1 MPNTHLCSKG
11 QSPKLFKF
19 SLSLRE
25 SKLKFSFIPGNSIVN
40 GLVIAKKRGRKPLPR
55 DENGKI
61 IRKIN

>member
-1 MPNTHLCSKG
+1 YVLSELALNTEINNNQNIRNQNKSTAPA
-11 QSPKLFKF
+11 SA
-19 SLSLRE
+19 SY
-25 SKLKFSFIPGNSIVN
+25 SIVN